1 MSYIWCILTHIFY
14 CVKFVCRNMTHKLNI
29 TIDVEKLKFQ
39 QVLPE
44 ILQILELIRPE
55 WKIEDIQ
62 VKVSD
67 KQQYYRIKQ

>member
-1 MSYIWCILTHIFY
+1 MSNTWSILTNIFY

-29 TIDVEKLKFQ
+29 TIDVEKLKIQ
-39 QVLPE
+39 PVLPE

-55 WKIEDIQ
+55 WKIKSIQ

-67 KQQYYRIKQ
+67 KQQYYQIML